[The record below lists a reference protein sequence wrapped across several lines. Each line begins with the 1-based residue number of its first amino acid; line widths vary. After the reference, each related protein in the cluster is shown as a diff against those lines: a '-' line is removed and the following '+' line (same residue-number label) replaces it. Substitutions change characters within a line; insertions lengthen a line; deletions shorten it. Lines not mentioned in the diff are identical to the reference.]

1 MGCGASR
8 PEDKVQGN
16 LGKMVIEEVKNGKK
30 KEKVQ
35 HNIMGK
41 EKEEKNTV
49 LKKVSTDLS

>member
-35 HNIMGK
+35 HNFMGEGK
-41 EKEEKNTV
+41 EDKNT
-49 LKKVSTDLS
+49 VSTDLS

>member
-30 KEKVQ
+30 KEKVE
-35 HNIMGK
+35 HNFMREAQEDK
-41 EKEEKNTV
+41 T
-49 LKKVSTDLS
+49 TF